1 MYSIT
6 MLSPSIPL
14 SIPLFPRLSRL
25 PSSHRLSVSL
35 SLSLLPS
42 PSFALKTVRILLS
55 CCLDLT
61 PDLFPQNRIRLFF
74 SRSPIPPIISSALSP
89 DTEATWIFLDDSRS
103 MRDDCPLINH
113 ARRVTGYCGIINDF
127 ILP

>member
-6 MLSPSIPL
+6 MLSLSLSISL

-25 PSSHRLSVSL
+25 PSSHRLSV

-113 ARRVTGYCGIINDF
+113 TRRVLRNY
-127 ILP
+127 